1 MLDVTQK
8 TGYVRIN
15 VSDKSA
21 IWLNGTKGTELRAAA
36 SAEGRRPPEPVA
48 LRALGNQASESPAST
63 LPIPADQLPEGI
75 WAVKGSFRRFGNMVL
90 GQLGICRTDEQK
102 VVWQCDVRVTSST
115 GDTAVGA
122 GTMQLPGL
130 EKISLNVSAK
140 PSNGKLGVGVHLTAS
155 INQVSD
161 VRKYGKPVL
170 VQVSVTDASGNEVG
184 AKEGAVDRFRV
195 LLRRRRR
202 RLRGRNKDAYVR
214 RGDGR
219 SPVGSA
225 VKARRGSSCRSG
237 EFPAKALFLGGR
249 EDMAGEPVSEA
260 GAGWSRRNV
269 ADAGIA
275 LIGFGLVVLGTVG
288 GLMDAALKLFCIT
301 CRLRQSSEQRHS
313 VTPNDFIPGL
323 WTYI

>member
-1 MLDVTQK
+1 MALGRNHVLAIVAIAGILALALIGAGVLDVTQK

-21 IWLNGTKGTELRAAA
+21 IWLEFKGTELRAAA
-36 SAEGRRPPEPVA
+36 SAEGLKTAEPVA
-48 LRALGNQASESPAST
+48 LRALGNQASESPEFT

-184 AKEGAVDRFRV
+184 ARKGPLTDF
-195 LLRRRRR
+195 
-202 RLRGRNKDAYVR
+202 
-214 RGDGR
+214 
-219 SPVGSA
+219 
-225 VKARRGSSCRSG
+225 
-237 EFPAKALFLGGR
+237 
-249 EDMAGEPVSEA
+249 
-260 GAGWSRRNV
+260 
-269 ADAGIA
+269 
-275 LIGFGLVVLGTVG
+275 GF
-288 GLMDAALKLFCIT
+288 
-301 CRLRQSSEQRHS
+301 S
-313 VTPNDFIPGL
+313 
-323 WTYI
+323 